1 MNKYTMLLAIAFA
14 GCQQATEYSTPD
26 PDVLINVDIE
36 FSKMSEENGMSE
48 AFIFFADQDV
58 VKLSQ
63 GEYPVVGKSKLS
75 EAYSALDDSQMSL
88 TWEPLKAELAQ
99 SGELGYTY
107 GKYYFTTSDSVE
119 NTTTGYYFSVWK
131 KQPDGTWKYV
141 LDGGAEG
148 PVE

>member
-1 MNKYTMLLAIAFA
+1 MNKYIVIAAITLL
-14 GCQQATEYSTPD
+14 GCQSTEKTAPD
-26 PDVLINVDIE
+26 SNVLVLVDME
-36 FSKMSEENGMSE
+36 FSKMSEENGLSE

-63 GEYPVVGKSKLS
+63 GEYPIIGKTKLS
-75 EAYSALDDSQMSL
+75 EAYSSIDDSQMSL
-88 TWEPLKAELAQ
+88 TWEPQKAEIAQ

-107 GKYYFTTSDSVE
+107 GKYYFTTKDSVE
-119 NTTTGYYFSVWK
+119 TTTMGYYFSVWK
-131 KQPDGTWKYV
+131 KQTDGTWKYV

>member
-1 MNKYTMLLAIAFA
+1 MNKYTMLLAIVFV

-26 PDVLINVDIE
+26 PDVLIDVDIE
-36 FSKMSEENGMSE
+36 FSKMSEENGLSE

-131 KQPDGTWKYV
+131 KQTDGSWKYV